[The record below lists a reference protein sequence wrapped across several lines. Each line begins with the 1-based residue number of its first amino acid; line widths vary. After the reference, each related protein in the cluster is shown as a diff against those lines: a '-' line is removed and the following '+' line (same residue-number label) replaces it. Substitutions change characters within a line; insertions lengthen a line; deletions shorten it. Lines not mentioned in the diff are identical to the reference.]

1 MNNEVMF
8 SSSSVE
14 WETPQDFYDR
24 LNHEFH
30 FTLDPCSTDENA
42 KCKKHF
48 TREQDGLSQD
58 WAGERVWCNPP
69 YGREMGRWIQK
80 CYEHSLGGGLAV
92 MLIPARTDT
101 KAFHEYIYGKAEIRF
116 VQGRLKFGGS
126 KNPAPFPSMVV
137 IFRGN
142 PSQWLDELLSGV
154 NNER

>member
-1 MNNEVMF
+1 
-8 SSSSVE
+8 
-14 WETPQDFYDR
+14 
-24 LNHEFH
+24 
-30 FTLDPCSTDENA
+30 
-42 KCKKHF
+42 
-48 TREQDGLSQD
+48 
-58 WAGERVWCNPP
+58 
-69 YGREMGRWIQK
+69 
-80 CYEHSLGGGLAV
+80 

-142 PSQWLDELLSGV
+142 PSQWLDKLLSGA